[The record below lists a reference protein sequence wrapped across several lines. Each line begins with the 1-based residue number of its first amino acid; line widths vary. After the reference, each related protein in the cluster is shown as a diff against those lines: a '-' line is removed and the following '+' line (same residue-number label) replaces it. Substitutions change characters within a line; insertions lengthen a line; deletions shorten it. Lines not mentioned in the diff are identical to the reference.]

1 MSRASV
7 KLAAPKPAKAE
18 SKARKGRARA
28 AVRQAAKTSPAAPA
42 PSAAALAAAAAQPT
56 RVLPHRDALEQRF
69 GRGLGQIRVAQGPV
83 VTRALDAAGAEAAT
97 VGDRVLLRP
106 EAPLGTVAHEAAHA
120 LQPEQAQGGD
130 SDRAEA
136 EAQRVEA
143 QTTSGTPVAPVRAA
157 RVPGMVAFKAPDNLA
172 GARVVPKPD
181 PAATK
186 AFREAERTPDA
197 QQQDAQAPAQTQA
210 EPVAPTAQGA
220 SPDTSAAR
228 GDTPGASGADA
239 GEPPVP
245 TFAAPSIPELDVDT
259 DAVKEAA
266 AAADAQIE
274 AARDAGGMMAAF
286 RTAPPSVKALRHDQ
300 LSGNARTLAEEDQA
314 QFDQDLPKFEA
325 KLSGT
330 DDLAALP
337 PVGAPT
343 PEAPALEDGTPAP
356 APLPEVDPTPATTAP
371 PLNPGGSVFAGLA
384 TPGDAAS
391 MGSAFAKLSTND
403 DRIETSAGT
412 RPSVPTSGETDPGRV
427 ASQDKAARE
436 QADAKAQAA
445 SKAVLEGRGPEEAGL
460 KTLREEMPVAP
471 RSLPETEAVETTAP
485 GAVAFREGGHDAEV
499 TALFDAHH
507 GGPMA
512 ESLTQAEAETGAA
525 VAKRNSDRDAKLT
538 EAKAE
543 TDKLNR
549 TADEGQRTEVLA
561 RRKDIQAARG
571 KAVADQK
578 GHVDALKTQA
588 ETDRKA
594 AKTEVD
600 LQITTTDAQVAKDF
614 TKAEGDAQAEVTA
627 GEAKAE
633 AERTRQKANA
643 EKQSWWDRAKSW
655 VQEQFD
661 KLTTFI
667 NGVFDAVRKAVKK
680 LIDAVKTAAL
690 KLIDAA
696 AKAIKAAIEKLGTA
710 LKAAVSA
717 LLEKHF
723 PEVAKALNEA
733 IDTAVAAAKTAV
745 DKVAE
750 GLKTAVAAVLDT
762 LAKGIDAILALYQ
775 KAINAALNLA
785 KIALTADWGALAKMV
800 LEPILLA
807 FGIKPAEFYALIG
820 KAIDALDIIVKN
832 PAGFIK
838 NLVKSVV
845 GGLKLFGGK
854 LFEHLQKGIIGWLT
868 GALGSDLKIPKTW
881 TVIGVLD
888 LARQIMGLTLDF
900 IRRIAV
906 RVLGEKAVTVIEQVM
921 GTIAT
926 FVKGGFAALWEQI
939 KGAVGNIQSLV
950 LEQIKSFLFERVLLA
965 SVTWLASLFNPAGAI
980 AKLIMMTWNVLMFI
994 KDQLGRMVDLVK
1006 KVFGTLYEI
1015 ATGVLEPAQKGVE
1028 AVLGRT
1034 LPLVIDLFARLLG
1047 LGNVAGRV
1055 KKIIDGVRQKIEDAI
1070 VKLIKRIV
1078 GRGKGKGG
1086 KADKKKKDRTD
1097 DLMKPITVKGGGERH
1112 TLFIREKGKK
1122 AVPVMRSVETPVEVW
1137 LKRHHTEAGLKSLYP
1152 GQDAATLTDLLGRVK
1167 PLVARALT
1175 EEAQLEAVAEAE
1187 NLSEDARLARKG
1199 SASPGPTPQ
1208 GASKLKA
1215 EGAEL
1220 GTLLSAIL
1228 QQVSGSASK
1237 LEIKFV
1243 KNIANLSPEL
1253 REPVR
1258 KQILRRLQE
1267 SRYRGKTWQELI
1279 AASYADSDLTQRWV
1293 KPVHSLGNG
1302 ILRDQTVGKRFRIAV
1317 AKIANGRIKA
1327 ANASKK
1333 FDEANPD
1340 EKLNPFFKGY
1350 LAGDLRDKSQ
1360 AIYAAML
1367 TKRTMAD
1374 VATAFTSEIERA
1386 TERYANDSADG
1397 PDRSLFDDVK
1407 ASNIRKKL
1415 LAFANGTDKG
1425 SYDSWATN
1433 ATEKNKPGT
1442 GAKKTGNLLTVTK
1455 TQSFRPTKNATY
1467 LASMVRTAA
1476 NTGVDR
1482 PHEWIKSASVTKLLQ
1497 RAADGLKTGNGR
1509 TALLGAT
1516 ELIEFQHY
1524 VRTPTTRLVFKPK
1537 QDFAYGKPDKVKVGY
1552 RAPEH
1557 LDSSEHRG
1565 TAPDALPEEQQQ
1577 SWYPRGLPAASR
1589 KITILQ
1595 GHSGGIFARAQGGT
1609 HEDAL
1614 VQQHQGSTEWHKT
1627 LEAAVDKAID
1637 ELPATGKA
1645 IPLREAILGHF
1656 KRTIWQGSAQLDA
1669 DSRAFRH
1676 YYDSRSEGS
1685 PLSYEDLRTKFDA
1698 TTDKT
1703 LEKLETA
1710 MNKVIAN

>member
-28 AVRQAAKTSPAAPA
+28 AVRQATPA

-69 GRGLGQIRVAQGPV
+69 GRGLGQIRVAQGPA

-157 RVPGMVAFKAPDNLA
+157 RVPGMVAFKAPDSLA

-186 AFREAERTPDA
+186 AFREADRAPDS

-220 SPDTSAAR
+220 SPDTSEAR
-228 GDTPGASGADA
+228 GDTAGASGADA
-239 GEPPVP
+239 GDTPVP

-259 DAVKEAA
+259 DAAKEAA

-343 PEAPALEDGTPAP
+343 PEAPALEDGAPAP
-356 APLPEVDPTPATTAP
+356 APLPEVDPTPAATAP

-412 RPSVPTSGETDPGRV
+412 RPSVPTSGETDPARV

-471 RSLPETEAVETTAP
+471 RTLPEAEAVETTAP

-600 LQITTTDAQVAKDF
+600 SQITTTDAQVAKDF

-881 TVIGVLD
+881 SVIGVLD

-906 RVLGEKAVTVIEQVM
+906 RVLGEKAVTVIEQVT

-926 FVKGGFAALWEQI
+926 FVTGGFAALWEQI
-939 KGAVGNIQSLV
+939 KGTVGNIQSLV

-1070 VKLIKRIV
+1070 VKLIKRIA
-1078 GRGKGKGG
+1078 GRGKGKGAKDTG
-1086 KADKKKKDRTD
+1086 KKKDRTD
-1097 DLMKPITVKGGGERH
+1097 DLMKPITVKAGKESH

-1137 LKRHHTEAGLKSLYP
+1137 LKKIYTEDGLKRLYP
-1152 GQDAATLTDLLGRVK
+1152 DMKDAKRTKALARIK
-1167 PLVARALT
+1167 PLVEKALT

-1187 NLSEDARLARKG
+1187 HRAGTGKKG
-1199 SASPGPTPQ
+1199 APPTTSPNP
-1208 GASKLKA
+1208 KLKS
-1215 EGAEL
+1215 EGEDLAEL
-1220 GTLLSAIL
+1220 LTKIFKELGVKGRGMEEIFKPSVEKLDRDIRELIKQGILRKLPEESYATLTWTQL
-1228 QQVSGSASK
+1228 
-1237 LEIKFV
+1237 
-1243 KNIANLSPEL
+1243 
-1253 REPVR
+1253 VR
-1258 KQILRRLQE
+1258 K
-1267 SRYRGKTWQELI
+1267 SSTDAKAGI
-1279 AASYADSDLTQRWV
+1279 AKKFHL
-1293 KPVHSLGNG
+1293 PVHVRERG
-1302 ILRDQTVGKRFRIAV
+1302 ILRDKSKSYGTRFLIAV
-1317 AKIANGRIKA
+1317 AKIANVQIEDD
-1327 ANASKK
+1327 KK
-1333 FDEANPD
+1333 
-1340 EKLNPFFKGY
+1340 KLNESAPDDALDAFFKGY
-1350 LAGDLRDKSQ
+1350 LANDLKDSSSEIYTHVLTEGMTIEGVADKLSADIESAAKRYAGGKETADFEIMEKLTRGNILQVLRDFAGGHIPRYTSHEDNVKEE
-1360 AIYAAML
+1360 A
-1367 TKRTMAD
+1367 KRTRHGSKSGILPQM
-1374 VATAFTSEIERA
+1374 
-1386 TERYANDSADG
+1386 
-1397 PDRSLFDDVK
+1397 L
-1407 ASNIRKKL
+1407 
-1415 LAFANGTDKG
+1415 DK
-1425 SYDSWATN
+1425 SN
-1433 ATEKNKPGT
+1433 ATWSYRASKNNTYVADLIRYGK
-1442 GAKKTGNLLTVTK
+1442 NQTVE
-1455 TQSFRPTKNATY
+1455 
-1467 LASMVRTAA
+1467 
-1476 NTGVDR
+1476 R
-1482 PHEWIKSASVTKLLQ
+1482 PHEWIASATVKRALDHAYQGLQ
-1497 RAADGLKTGNGR
+1497 QAAAGQGALRLK
-1509 TALLGAT
+1509 GAA
-1516 ELIEFQHY
+1516 ELIEFQY
-1524 VRTPTTRLVFKPK
+1524 FVRIPTTKLIFKPLGPYPK
-1537 QDFAYGKPDKVKVGY
+1537 AAEKVTYMSREHFRDPDNKTVPQEMLSDDLKEQY
-1552 RAPEH
+1552 Y
-1557 LDSSEHRG
+1557 
-1565 TAPDALPEEQQQ
+1565 PDEDLQQ
-1577 SWYPRGLPAASR
+1577 GNTVTL
-1589 KITILQ
+1589 LQ
-1595 GHSGGIFARAQGGT
+1595 AHSGGLFAHAKDSAYNDT
-1609 HEDAL
+1609 L
-1614 VQQHQGSTEWHKT
+1614 VQQHQGSSQWHKV
-1627 LEAAVDKAID
+1627 LDRAVDTAA
-1637 ELPATGKA
+1637 ETLVSTGSA
-1645 IPLREAILGHF
+1645 RPLKQAILNHYTD
-1656 KRTIWQGSAQLDA
+1656 TIWQGLANFSDKA
-1669 DSRAFRH
+1669 SRVYPE
-1676 YYDSRSEGS
+1676 YYFS
-1685 PLSYEDLRTKFDA
+1685 PASTTGHSYDDLRRAARGNFTNELTRMSKQMTKVLA
-1698 TTDKT
+1698 R
-1703 LEKLETA
+1703 
-1710 MNKVIAN
+1710 